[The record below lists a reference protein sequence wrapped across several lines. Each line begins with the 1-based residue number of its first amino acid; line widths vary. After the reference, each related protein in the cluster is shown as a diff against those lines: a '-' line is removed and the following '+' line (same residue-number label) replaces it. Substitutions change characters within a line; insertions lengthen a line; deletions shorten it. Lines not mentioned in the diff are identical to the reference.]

1 MNKKKILIVDD
12 EAGIVQEIKEFLEE
26 EGYEVHTAD
35 TAKVGNQKVE
45 ELQPDVILI
54 DVKLPDAS
62 GTEVLRVCKEKSPGT
77 KTIMVTGYVDQ
88 GVMDEAELI
97 GRDTFL
103 QKPFDLVRITEEIEK
118 LLNVSSGRR

>member
-1 MNKKKILIVDD
+1 MKKILIVDD
-12 EAGIVQEIKEFLEE
+12 EAGIVQEMKEFLGE

-35 TAKVGNQKVE
+35 TAKAGIKLIE
-45 ELQPDVILI
+45 EIHPDVILI

-62 GTEVLRVCKEKSPGT
+62 GTDVLRACKEKSPKT

-88 GVMDEAELI
+88 NVMDEAERI

-103 QKPFDLVRITEEIEK
+103 QKPFDFVRLIEELEK
-118 LLNVSSGRR
+118 LLN

>member
-1 MNKKKILIVDD
+1 MAKRKVLIVDD
-12 EAGIVQEIKEFLEE
+12 EAGIVQEIKEFLTE

-35 TAKVGNQKVE
+35 TAKAGIRLIE
-45 ELQPDVILI
+45 EIRPDVILI

-62 GTEVLRVCKEKSPGT
+62 GTDVLRACKEKSPTT

-88 GVMDEAELI
+88 NVMDEAELI

-103 QKPFDLVRITEEIEK
+103 QKPFNLVRIVEEIEK
-118 LLNVSSGRR
+118 LLS

>member
-1 MNKKKILIVDD
+1 MKKILIVDD

-26 EGYEVHTAD
+26 EGYDVYTAD
-35 TAKVGNQKVE
+35 TAKAGSQKVE
-45 ELQPDVILI
+45 ELRPDIVLI

-62 GTEVLRVCKEKSPGT
+62 GTEVLRVVKDKSPGT

-88 GVMDEAELI
+88 AVMDEAESI

-118 LLNVSSGRR
+118 LLH

>member
-1 MNKKKILIVDD
+1 MAKKKILIVDD

-26 EGYEVHTAD
+26 EGYEAYTAD
-35 TAKVGNQKVE
+35 SAKVGIKLVE
-45 ELQPDVILI
+45 ELLPDVILI

-62 GTEVLRVCKEKSPGT
+62 GTEVLRACKEKSPKT

-88 GVMDEAELI
+88 AVMDEAEKI

-103 QKPFDLVRITEEIEK
+103 QKPFDLVKITEEIKK
-118 LLNVSSGRR
+118 LLA

>member
-1 MNKKKILIVDD
+1 MKKKILIVDD
-12 EAGIVQEIKEFLEE
+12 EAGIVQEIKEFLNE
-26 EGYEVHTAD
+26 EGYEAYTAD
-35 TAKVGNQKVE
+35 TAKAGIQLIE
-45 ELQPDVILI
+45 EIFPDVILI

-62 GTEVLRVCKEKSPGT
+62 GLEVLRACKEKSPKT

-88 GVMDEAELI
+88 AVMDEAEKI

-118 LLNVSSGRR
+118 LLN

>member
-1 MNKKKILIVDD
+1 MKKKILIVDD

-35 TAKVGNQKVE
+35 TAKAGSQKVE

-62 GTEVLRVCKEKSPGT
+62 GTEVLRVSREKSPGT

-88 GVMDEAELI
+88 AVMDEAESI

-118 LLNVSSGRR
+118 LLN

>member
-1 MNKKKILIVDD
+1 MKKKILIVDD

-35 TAKVGNQKVE
+35 TAKAGIRMIE
-45 ELQPDVILI
+45 ELKPDVVMI

-62 GTEVLRVCKEKSPGT
+62 GTEVLRASKEKSPKT

-88 GVMDEAELI
+88 NVMDEAESI

-103 QKPFDLVRITEEIEK
+103 QKPFNLVRIIEEIEK
-118 LLNVSSGRR
+118 LLA

>member
-1 MNKKKILIVDD
+1 MSSKKRILIVDD

-35 TAKVGNQKVE
+35 TAKTGIALVE
-45 ELQPDVILI
+45 KIHPDVVLI

-62 GTEVLRVCKEKSPGT
+62 GNEVLRACKEKSPKT

-88 GVMDEAELI
+88 NVMDEAELI

-103 QKPFDLVRITEEIEK
+103 QKPFDLVRLTEEIEK
-118 LLNVSSGRR
+118 LLN

>member
-1 MNKKKILIVDD
+1 MPNAKKKILIVDD

-26 EGYEVHTAD
+26 EGYEAYTAD
-35 TAKVGNQKVE
+35 TAKAGIKLIE
-45 ELQPDVILI
+45 EIHPDVIMI

-62 GTEVLRVCKEKSPGT
+62 GTEVLRACKEKSPKT

-88 GVMDEAELI
+88 NVMDEAESI

-103 QKPFDLVRITEEIEK
+103 QKPFDLVRITEEIER
-118 LLNVSSGRR
+118 LLN

>member
-1 MNKKKILIVDD
+1 MKKKILIVDD

-35 TAKVGNQKVE
+35 TAKAGIQLTEGLK
-45 ELQPDVILI
+45 PDVILI

-62 GTEVLRVCKEKSPGT
+62 GTEVLRLCKEKSPQT
-77 KTIMVTGYVDQ
+77 RTIIVTGYVDQ
-88 GVMDEAELI
+88 NVMDEAEKI
-97 GRDTFL
+97 GCDTFL

-118 LLNVSSGRR
+118 LLA